1 MQSALLYV
9 KPINLRCFI
18 LQLYCCTLLPW
29 LKRKCMNLL
38 ERQNITVDSMCTPIC
53 LYISPTER
61 SWSWR
66 ILLSYKEHN
75 NENWWYIS
83 DGKKQSD
90 ITEIFRSWSWNNLK
104 DVQNGWVTV
113 ERATAKT
120 FCVILRPS
128 VNDNLQ
134 NIVACGGSTTF
145 SCGLICLENDLIRW
159 ILLERCD
166 RRICDKTMIAR
177 MAKMRLK
184 MKVVKSTSLQPSPEP
199 PAQDQ

>member
-1 MQSALLYV
+1 M
-9 KPINLRCFI
+9 
-18 LQLYCCTLLPW
+18 
-29 LKRKCMNLL
+29 
-38 ERQNITVDSMCTPIC
+38 
-53 LYISPTER
+53 
-61 SWSWR
+61 
-66 ILLSYKEHN
+66 
-75 NENWWYIS
+75 
-83 DGKKQSD
+83 
-90 ITEIFRSWSWNNLK
+90 
-104 DVQNGWVTV
+104 QNGWVTV

-120 FCVILRPS
+120 FSVISRPS

-199 PAQDQ
+199 PAQDQRRQSRTGKTMKKKTEYLLVKPEVRFCRDQQSYENYVCCVNFSRKEHIIMLKAPLQF